1 MPWQPSQ
8 HKLPG
13 LASRPLQPSGAE
25 KRHDRRGRADHQRSP
40 DHPAG
45 YGDRHQGHPDHLAGY
60 ADRPADHGEHHSENP
75 GDAEGHPGDAEGH
88 PGDAEGHPGD
98 ANCPGPW
105 DEGWVEGCRVTPK

>member
-13 LASRPLQPSGAE
+13 LASRTLQPS
-25 KRHDRRGRADHQRSP
+25 DHQRSP